1 MSLRLRMA
9 LLFALGVAALVL
21 ASGAVLLQELDNG
34 LDNALDMSLTARAD
48 ALAQQVAPDGTV
60 ANFQDSGG
68 GADALLPPT
77 ETLAEVIS
85 PSGALTEA
93 SEGTGGRPLL
103 SPAELARARRGRV
116 AVTKALGIGEVRL
129 LALPVPDSGSPSAVV
144 VVGTTRE
151 VSAVATARVRTA
163 VVVGGPVAAALGG
176 LGAWLVAGAVLRP
189 VERMRAQAAEISAGD
204 STARLPVPA
213 RRDEIAKLG
222 ETVNGLLARLQ
233 EALTKQRRFVAD
245 AGHELRTPL
254 TVLRAELELAARPDR
269 SKGSLLA
276 AVRSAAAETDRLIR
290 LAEDLLR
297 LAQMDDAQF
306 PLKREPLAL
315 ESVVQGAVDARVA
328 TANSRGVAFA
338 TDLAHTRVA
347 GDRDRLRQVIDN
359 LLDNAVRHSPDNG
372 TVTVTLTSAPDSPG
386 VVTLSVAD
394 QGPGFPSD
402 FLARAFDRFTRGD
415 EARSDDEGTGLGL
428 AIAASLAAAHDGT
441 VSAANRPE
449 GGAVVRVELPTL

>member
-1 MSLRLRMA
+1 
-9 LLFALGVAALVL
+9 
-21 ASGAVLLQELDNG
+21 
-34 LDNALDMSLTARAD
+34 
-48 ALAQQVAPDGTV
+48 
-60 ANFQDSGG
+60 
-68 GADALLPPT
+68 
-77 ETLAEVIS
+77 
-85 PSGALTEA
+85 
-93 SEGTGGRPLL
+93 
-103 SPAELARARRGRV
+103 
-116 AVTKALGIGEVRL
+116 
-129 LALPVPDSGSPSAVV
+129 
-144 VVGTTRE
+144 
-151 VSAVATARVRTA
+151 
-163 VVVGGPVAAALGG
+163 
-176 LGAWLVAGAVLRP
+176 
-189 VERMRAQAAEISAGD
+189 
-204 STARLPVPA
+204 
-213 RRDEIAKLG
+213 
-222 ETVNGLLARLQ
+222 
-233 EALTKQRRFVAD
+233 
-245 AGHELRTPL
+245 
-254 TVLRAELELAARPDR
+254 
-269 SKGSLLA
+269 
-276 AVRSAAAETDRLIR
+276 
-290 LAEDLLR
+290 
-297 LAQMDDAQF
+297 MDDAQF